1 MTNSSG
7 EMPSQ
12 GFHHPA
18 AGLQLTVESRKRVS
32 LESSSS
38 IFWTLYLLDQ

>member
-18 AGLQLTVESRKRVS
+18 DGLQLTVESRKRLS
-32 LESSSS
+32 LESSS